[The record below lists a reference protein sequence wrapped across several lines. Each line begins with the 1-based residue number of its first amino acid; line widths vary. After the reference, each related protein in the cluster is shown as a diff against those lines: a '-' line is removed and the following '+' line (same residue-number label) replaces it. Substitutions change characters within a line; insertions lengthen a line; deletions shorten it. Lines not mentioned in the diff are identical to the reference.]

1 MRSQE
6 ETLIRSGPDS
16 DSDQAEA
23 KTTPKQAE
31 AKPSDPKTVDPRSQT
46 VQSLVRALNIM
57 SILGEADGP
66 MSLTELARA
75 AELSPST
82 AHRLL
87 TTLQQER
94 YVRFD
99 SGTRSWYVG
108 VQAFIAGSGFLKTRN
123 IVDLARPRMRQ
134 LMDQASET
142 VNLAIIENH
151 EVVYLAQV
159 ECHQMMRALA
169 PPGSRLP
176 LHCSAAGKALLARM
190 APQYVKSLMEQR
202 GMQRFTAA
210 TLTTLDALE
219 ADLEVIRTRAYAI
232 DNEEHAIGLRCVAAT
247 IYDER
252 AQAIGAL
259 SVSGPKARVTDERVA
274 ALGALVRQAAAMVTN
289 ELGGTAPG

>member
-6 ETLIRSGPDS
+6 ETLIRSGPD
-16 DSDQAEA
+16 DSD
-23 KTTPKQAE
+23 TTAPAE
-31 AKPSDPKTVDPRSQT
+31 AKPNPKNVDPRSQT
-46 VQSLVRALNIM
+46 VQSLVRALHIM
-57 SILGEADGP
+57 TILGEADGP

-108 VQAFIAGSGFLKTRN
+108 VQAFISGSGFLKTRN

-190 APQYVKSLMEQR
+190 APQHVKNLMEQR

-210 TLTTLDALE
+210 TLTTLEALE
-219 ADLEVIRTRAYAI
+219 ADLELIRTRAYAV

-252 AQAIGAL
+252 AAAIGAL

-274 ALGALVRQAAAMVTN
+274 ALGALVRQAAAAVTN
-289 ELGGTAPG
+289 ELAGTAPG

>member
-1 MRSQE
+1 M
-6 ETLIRSGPDS
+6 IRSEPP
-16 DSDQAEA
+16 
-23 KTTPKQAE
+23 TPSKA
-31 AKPSDPKTVDPRSQT
+31 ASATAADPRSQT
-46 VQSLVRALNIM
+46 VQSLVRALHIM
-57 SILGEADGP
+57 TILGEADGP

-75 AELSPST
+75 ADLSPST

-99 SGTRSWYVG
+99 GATRSWYVG
-108 VQAFIAGSGFLKTRN
+108 VQAFISGSGFLKTRN
-123 IVDLARPRMRQ
+123 VVDLARPRMRQ

-190 APQYVKSLMEQR
+190 APHYVRNLMEQR
-202 GMQRFTAA
+202 GLPRFTAA
-210 TLTTLDALE
+210 TLTTLEALE
-219 ADLEVIRTRAYAI
+219 ADLEQVRTRAYAV

-252 AQAIGAL
+252 SQPIGAL
-259 SVSGPKARVTDERVA
+259 SVSGPKARVTDDRVA
-274 ALGALVRQAAAMVTN
+274 SLGGLVRQAAAAVTN

>member
-1 MRSQE
+1 MTRSE
-6 ETLIRSGPDS
+6 SP
-16 DSDQAEA
+16 APA
-23 KTTPKQAE
+23 KAASATA
-31 AKPSDPKTVDPRSQT
+31 ADPRSQT
-46 VQSLVRALNIM
+46 VQSLVRALHIM
-57 SILGEADGP
+57 TILGEADGP

-75 AELSPST
+75 ADLSPST

-99 SGTRSWYVG
+99 GATRSWYVG
-108 VQAFIAGSGFLKTRN
+108 VQAFISGSGFLKTRN
-123 IVDLARPRMRQ
+123 VVDLARPRMRQ

-190 APQYVKSLMEQR
+190 APQYVRNLMEQR
-202 GMQRFTAA
+202 GLPRFTAA
-210 TLTTLDALE
+210 TLTTLEALE
-219 ADLEVIRTRAYAI
+219 ADLEQVRTRAYAV

-252 AQAIGAL
+252 GQPIGAL
-259 SVSGPKARVTDERVA
+259 SVSGPKARVTDDRVA
-274 ALGALVRQAAAMVTN
+274 SLGGLVRQAAAAVTN

>member
-1 MRSQE
+1 MGSQE
-6 ETLIRSGPDS
+6 ETLTRSESP
-16 DSDQAEA
+16 APA
-23 KTTPKQAE
+23 KAASATA
-31 AKPSDPKTVDPRSQT
+31 ADPRSQT
-46 VQSLVRALNIM
+46 VQSLVRALHIM
-57 SILGEADGP
+57 TILGEADGP

-75 AELSPST
+75 ADLSPST

-99 SGTRSWYVG
+99 GATRSWYVG
-108 VQAFIAGSGFLKTRN
+108 VQAFISGSGFLKTRN
-123 IVDLARPRMRQ
+123 VVDLARPRMRQ

-190 APQYVKSLMEQR
+190 APQYVRNLMEQR
-202 GMQRFTAA
+202 GLPRFTAA
-210 TLTTLDALE
+210 TLTTLEALE
-219 ADLEVIRTRAYAI
+219 ADLEQVRTRAYAV

-252 AQAIGAL
+252 GQPIGAL
-259 SVSGPKARVTDERVA
+259 SVSGPKARVTDDRVA
-274 ALGALVRQAAAMVTN
+274 SLGGLVRQAAAAVTN

>member
-1 MRSQE
+1 MGSQE
-6 ETLIRSGPDS
+6 ETLIRSEPP
-16 DSDQAEA
+16 
-23 KTTPKQAE
+23 TPSKA
-31 AKPSDPKTVDPRSQT
+31 ASATAADPRSQT
-46 VQSLVRALNIM
+46 VQSLVRALHIM
-57 SILGEADGP
+57 TILGEADGP
-66 MSLTELARA
+66 MSLTELARTA
-75 AELSPST
+75 DLSPST

-99 SGTRSWYVG
+99 GATRSWYVG
-108 VQAFIAGSGFLKTRN
+108 VQAFISGSGFLKTRN
-123 IVDLARPRMRQ
+123 VVDLARPRMRQ

-190 APQYVKSLMEQR
+190 APQYVRNLMEQR
-202 GMQRFTAA
+202 GLPRFTAA
-210 TLTTLDALE
+210 TLTTLEALE
-219 ADLEVIRTRAYAI
+219 ADLEQVRTRAYAV

-252 AQAIGAL
+252 SQPIGAL
-259 SVSGPKARVTDERVA
+259 SVSGPKARVTDDRVA
-274 ALGALVRQAAAMVTN
+274 SLGGLVRQAAAAVTN

>member
-1 MRSQE
+1 M
-6 ETLIRSGPDS
+6 IRSEPP
-16 DSDQAEA
+16 
-23 KTTPKQAE
+23 TPSKA
-31 AKPSDPKTVDPRSQT
+31 ASATAADPRSQT
-46 VQSLVRALNIM
+46 VQSLVRALHIM
-57 SILGEADGP
+57 TILGEADGP
-66 MSLTELARA
+66 MSLTELARTA
-75 AELSPST
+75 DLSPST

-99 SGTRSWYVG
+99 GATRSWYVG
-108 VQAFIAGSGFLKTRN
+108 VQAFISGSGFLKTRN
-123 IVDLARPRMRQ
+123 VVDLARPRMRQ

-190 APQYVKSLMEQR
+190 APQYVRNLMEQR
-202 GMQRFTAA
+202 GLPRFTAA
-210 TLTTLDALE
+210 TLTTLEALE
-219 ADLEVIRTRAYAI
+219 ADLEQVRTRAYAV

-252 AQAIGAL
+252 SQPIGAL
-259 SVSGPKARVTDERVA
+259 SVSGPKARVTDDRVA
-274 ALGALVRQAAAMVTN
+274 SLGGLVRQAAAAVTN

>member
-1 MRSQE
+1 MGSQE
-6 ETLIRSGPDS
+6 ETLIRSEPP
-16 DSDQAEA
+16 
-23 KTTPKQAE
+23 TPSKA
-31 AKPSDPKTVDPRSQT
+31 ASATAADPRSQT
-46 VQSLVRALNIM
+46 VQSLVRALHIM
-57 SILGEADGP
+57 TILGEADGP

-75 AELSPST
+75 ADLSPST

-99 SGTRSWYVG
+99 GATRSWYVG
-108 VQAFIAGSGFLKTRN
+108 VQAFISGSGFLKTRN
-123 IVDLARPRMRQ
+123 VVDLARPRMRQ

-190 APQYVKSLMEQR
+190 APHYVRNLMEQR
-202 GMQRFTAA
+202 GLPRFTAA
-210 TLTTLDALE
+210 TLTTLEALE
-219 ADLEVIRTRAYAI
+219 ADLEQVRTRAYAV

-252 AQAIGAL
+252 SQPIGAL
-259 SVSGPKARVTDERVA
+259 SVSGPKARVTDDRVA
-274 ALGALVRQAAAMVTN
+274 SLGGLVRQAAAAVTN